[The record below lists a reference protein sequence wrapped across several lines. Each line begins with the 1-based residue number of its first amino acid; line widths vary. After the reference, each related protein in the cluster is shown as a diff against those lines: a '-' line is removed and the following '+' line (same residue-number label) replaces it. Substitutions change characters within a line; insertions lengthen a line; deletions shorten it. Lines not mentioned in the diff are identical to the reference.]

1 MKLHARLL
9 LAATL
14 LVGAVAV
21 PDASPAVADQP
32 GPGDMVTP
40 AWLEDHWIDMAS
52 GWEDAVACSV
62 EPTGNTCYR
71 TMAAFN
77 AAVAPTPVKGLVA
90 LAASYCGSQVRLFD
104 GTSYTGTAISL
115 NIRGANIN
123 LSAYSFDNVTSSYKI
138 GACDS
143 EFFMGANGSGS
154 LYPGNTD
161 AGAQASSMV
170 TGWSNQVSSVY
181 IF

>member
-1 MKLHARLL
+1 MKLHVRLL
-9 LAATL
+9 VAATL
-14 LVGAVAV
+14 LVGAVGL
-21 PDASPAVADQP
+21 PGASLAAPGQP

-71 TMAAFN
+71 TMAAFD
-77 AAVAPTPVKGLVA
+77 AAVAPVPLKGVVA
-90 LAASYCGSQVRLFD
+90 LGLSYCSSTVRLFD
-104 GTSYTGTAISL
+104 GTSYTGLTISL
-115 NIRGANIN
+115 NIRSTNIN

>member
-1 MKLHARLL
+1 MKLHVRRLL
-9 LAATL
+9 ASAL
-14 LVGAVAV
+14 LVGAVVV
-21 PDASPAVADQP
+21 PGAPRAAAGQP
-32 GPGDMVTP
+32 EPDGMMTP

-52 GWEDAVACSV
+52 GWEDAVACDV

-77 AAVAPTPVKGLVA
+77 AAVAPVPAKGVVA
-90 LAASYCGSQVRLFD
+90 LAASYCGSSVRLFD
-104 GTSYTGTAISL
+104 GTSYTGTMLAL
-115 NIRGANIN
+115 NLRSTNIN
-123 LSAYSFDNVTSSYKI
+123 LSTYGFDNVTSSYKV
-138 GACDS
+138 GSCDS
-143 EFFMGANGSGS
+143 EFFNGVNGGGAM
-154 LYPGNTD
+154 YPGNTS

>member
-1 MKLHARLL
+1 
-9 LAATL
+9 
-14 LVGAVAV
+14 
-21 PDASPAVADQP
+21 
-32 GPGDMVTP
+32 MVTP
-40 AWLEDHWIDMAS
+40 AWLEDHWIDMAT

-77 AAVAPTPVKGLVA
+77 AVIVPASLTGLVA
-90 LAASYCGSQVRLFD
+90 LAQSNCSSSVRLFD
-104 GTSYTGTAISL
+104 GTSYTGSMLSL
-115 NIRGANIN
+115 SLRSMNIN
-123 LSAYSFDNVTSSYKI
+123 LSTYGFDNATSSYKI

-143 EFFMGANGSGS
+143 EFYYSANGGGAV
-154 LYPGNTD
+154 YPGNTS